1 MWNTNNIHSFTQFSD
16 LSNEM
21 FTNKTSYCTSEKCCN
36 VCCNVGHSNVFQFTR
51 KLRIYFY
58 LKDEIQHMWVGECIV
73 QALFSISSFKVLLR
87 VWYMLN
93 TGSKY
98 LYKNMSYILSPFP
111 GKISLQC

>member
-1 MWNTNNIHSFTQFSD
+1 
-16 LSNEM
+16 
-21 FTNKTSYCTSEKCCN
+21 
-36 VCCNVGHSNVFQFTR
+36 
-51 KLRIYFY
+51 
-58 LKDEIQHMWVGECIV
+58 MWVGECIV